1 MRLDVLDEV
10 NFAHLLHNNGR
21 KKRVIGG
28 VSHDRARFKSRF
40 HLEERKRNRGVGQ
53 AVGKRGGI
61 AHHGNV

>member
-10 NFAHLLHNNGR
+10 DLAHLLHDHGR

-28 VSHDRARFKSRF
+28 VSHDGAGLKPCL
-40 HLEERKRNRGVGQ
+40 HLEKRKRGCGVGQ